1 MVVNIH
7 HLELFYYVAKNRG
20 ISAAVRHIR
29 YGIQQPAI
37 SGQVRALEKHLG
49 LELFQRRPFALKPAG
64 RALFSAIEPFFES
77 LESLPAKIRGEAI
90 SRLRLAAPATILRDH
105 FPPLLSAEKKR
116 CPNLQ
121 LSRYDTN
128 QAGAEDLLHRQEIDL
143 AVVELEASLP
153 SRIQSRRLL
162 TLPLVLLAPVRSR
175 IRTLNDLPG
184 EIMNHR
190 LICLPSDEVITKH
203 FQSGLKELS
212 LSWRTAIEVASLD
225 LIEKYVALGF
235 GVGVSVAVPRRKL
248 VPATRRILLPRFPP
262 LTIAAL
268 WRDSLSEPAQRFLG
282 ALVTLAQKIDR

>member
-1 MVVNIH
+1 MNIH
-7 HLELFYYVAKNRG
+7 HLELFYHVVKNRG
-20 ISAAVRHIR
+20 VSAAARHIP

-37 SGQVRALEKHLG
+37 SGQVRALEKDLD

-64 RALFSAIEPFFES
+64 QTLFTAIEPFFEA
-77 LESLPAKIRGEAI
+77 LEFLPSKIRGEAI

-121 LSRYDTN
+121 LSLHDTN

-153 SRIQSRRLL
+153 SGIQSRRLL

-175 IRTLNDLPG
+175 IRTLGDLAG
-184 EIMNHR
+184 DEIMNHR

-203 FQSGLKELS
+203 FQSGLKKLS
-212 LSWRTAIEVASLD
+212 LPWQTAIEVASLD
-225 LIEKYVALGF
+225 LIEKYVAIGF

-248 VPATRRILLPRFPP
+248 ARGTRQILLRQFPA

-268 WRDSLSEPAQRFLG
+268 WRDNLSEPAQRFLI
-282 ALVTLAQKIDR
+282 ALVTLAQKMDR